1 MMKVNFYV
9 INLYKKINIKTYII
23 LKNYSF
29 SIILELLALQI
40 SPEDIY
46 ILLKQICSQSTEN
59 QASDNPEEV

>member
-1 MMKVNFYV
+1 MIKVYFY
-9 INLYKKINIKTYII
+9 ITSLYKKINIKIYII

-59 QASDNPEEV
+59 QASDNAEEV